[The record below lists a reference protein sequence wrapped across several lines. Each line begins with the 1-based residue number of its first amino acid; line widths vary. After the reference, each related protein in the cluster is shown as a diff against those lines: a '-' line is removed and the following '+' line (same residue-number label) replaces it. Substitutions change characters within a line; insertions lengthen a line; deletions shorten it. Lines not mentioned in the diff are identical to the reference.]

1 MGNTRPGCRRPG
13 SSPQPSVTALRAEQR
28 LDTERE
34 RHDGLLAVLTS
45 ADEDAR
51 PAAGGPA
58 GSGARR
64 AQARGT
70 AWNWS

>member
-1 MGNTRPGCRRPG
+1 M
-13 SSPQPSVTALRAEQR
+13 TALRAEQR
-28 LDTERE
+28 QDTERE
-34 RHDGLLAVLTS
+34 RHDGLPAVLTS

-51 PAAGGPA
+51 PDAGGPA